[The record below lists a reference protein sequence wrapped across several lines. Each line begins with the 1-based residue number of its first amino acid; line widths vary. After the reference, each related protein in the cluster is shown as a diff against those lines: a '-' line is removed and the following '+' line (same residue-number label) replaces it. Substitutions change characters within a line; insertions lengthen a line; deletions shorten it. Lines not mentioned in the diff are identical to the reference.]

1 MCDHGPTHVDALSH
15 LDPRPEAPSIEKMSL
30 KLFYGDASCID
41 VSHKEPR
48 ASINAA
54 DIDGAIARSGVDVR
68 KGDILLFYTGIRWVP
83 RDKGV
88 SQPVSWFRRIGQY
101 VAGRK
106 GIGAPVGSYAC
117 PSRGLLMSD
126 HGPISALPLVVSPC
140 ESVKVPGHRCEP

>member
-88 SQPVSWFRRIGQY
+88 SQPVSWFRRIRQY

-106 GIGAPVGSYAC
+106 GDQDFRCGFSQPRQSRQSYVSM
-117 PSRGLLMSD
+117 PHDVSQIR
-126 HGPISALPLVVSPC
+126 HYAL
-140 ESVKVPGHRCEP
+140 